1 MMHYKGFDS
10 VVQAGKKLRLG
21 TQSRH
26 MDLVELTWEGGGGV
40 GPRKKDRRRDGIKE
54 MKYGEHI
61 RPVGPMSTS
70 TRVYSASPNVCLPT
84 VTVVPYQP
92 GNRFHLFL
100 ESIALIH

>member
-1 MMHYKGFDS
+1 MMHSKGFDS

-54 MKYGEHI
+54 
-61 RPVGPMSTS
+61 VGGTYPTCW
-70 TRVYSASPNVCLPT
+70 TNV
-84 VTVVPYQP
+84 
-92 GNRFHLFL
+92 HLNACVQC
-100 ESIALIH
+100 IA

>member
-54 MKYGEHI
+54 MK
-61 RPVGPMSTS
+61 
-70 TRVYSASPNVCLPT
+70 
-84 VTVVPYQP
+84 
-92 GNRFHLFL
+92 
-100 ESIALIH
+100 